1 MISLF
6 LQDAIVSHL
15 KVLFRDYTLNAK
27 GGGRQEVGV
36 FSQYL
41 PMPKEATV
49 KPKGEAPIELQ
60 GYGPADIE
68 ANFPCVIVKLMEGQD
83 REEGEPDQ
91 ARINV
96 NLLVGVY
103 DESPDCQGYR
113 DVMNIIETARQTFLA
128 LPFRILLGKYKLELP
143 MKWTL
148 FEEQPWPVYMGIMEM
163 VWDTGRPAMQKNF
176 NR

>member
-6 LQDAIVSHL
+6 LQDAIIAHL
-15 KVLFRDYTLNAK
+15 QDVFKDYSLNAK
-27 GGGRQEVGV
+27 GGGRQQVKV
-36 FSQYL
+36 FPQYL

-49 KPKGEAPIELQ
+49 KPKREEPIEIQ

-68 ANFPCVIVKLMEGQD
+68 ANFPCIIVKLMDGQD

-113 DVMNIIETARQTFLA
+113 DVLNIIETARQSFLT
-128 LPFRILLGKYKLELP
+128 LSYRILDKKYKLELP
-143 MKWTL
+143 VKWTL
-148 FEEQPWPVYMGIMEM
+148 FEEQPWPVYFGVMEM
-163 VWDTGRPAMQKNF
+163 VWDTGRPMMQKNF
-176 NR
+176 TR

>member
-6 LQDAIVSHL
+6 LQDAIIAHL
-15 KVLFRDYTLNAK
+15 QELFKDYTLNAK
-27 GGGRQEVGV
+27 GGGRQQVKV

-41 PMPKEATV
+41 PQPKEAMV
-49 KPKGEAPIELQ
+49 KPKGEDPIELQ

-68 ANFPCVIVKLMEGQD
+68 ANFPCIIVMLMDGQD
-83 REEGEPDQ
+83 KEEGELDQ

-113 DVMNIIETARQTFLA
+113 DVMNIIETARQGFLS
-128 LPFRILLGKYKLELP
+128 LPYRILGKKYKLELP
-143 MKWTL
+143 MKWSL
-148 FEEQPWPVYMGIMEM
+148 FEEQPWPVYFGVIEM
-163 VWDTGRPAMQKNF
+163 VWDTGRPTMQRDF
-176 NR
+176 TR